1 LKISDI
7 YREKKT
13 VFSCEV
19 FPPKPGVKKD
29 GILETI
35 KDLKKISP
43 DFVSVTYGAGGKT
56 KDGTIEI
63 TIQIKKTY
71 GIEPLMHLT
80 CLDTKKEEIDTIL
93 SRISKGGIENILS
106 LRGDMPADRDFKSL
120 GSDFSYAYDLVAY
133 IKSHT
138 NEFCL
143 GVAGYPEGHPEAY
156 SLEKDIKN
164 LKQKSQAG
172 GSFVISQMFFNNEL
186 FYIYLDKI
194 RKTGIQDPVSAGI
207 MPVFKA
213 KLLSKMV
220 KLSHATLP
228 ARLVS
233 IVERYRD
240 NDAEMEK
247 AGIEFAVE
255 QIEDLVKHGV
265 EGIHLFT
272 MNRASLAEKI
282 SSYSGLR

>member
-7 YREKKT
+7 YRNKKT

-19 FPPKPGVKKD
+19 FPPKPGAKKD

-43 DFVSVTYGAGGKT
+43 DFVSVTYGAGGET
-56 KDGTIEI
+56 KDGTIEM
-63 TIQIKKTY
+63 TIQIKNTY

-106 LRGDMPADRDFKSL
+106 LRGDMLADRDFKSV
-120 GSDFSYAYDLVAY
+120 GSDFSYAYDLVAH

-156 SLEKDIKN
+156 SLEKDIKH

-186 FYIYLDKI
+186 FYMYLDKI
-194 RKTGIQDPVSAGI
+194 REMGIKVPVSAGI

-213 KLLSKMV
+213 KLLSKMI

-228 ARLVS
+228 ADLVS
-233 IVERYRD
+233 IVEKYRD
-240 NDAEMEK
+240 NDTEMEK

-255 QIEDLVKHGV
+255 QIEDLIKHGV

-272 MNRASLAEKI
+272 MNRASLAKKI

>member
-1 LKISDI
+1 LKILDI

-19 FPPKPGVKKD
+19 FPPKPGAEKD

-43 DFVSVTYGAGGKT
+43 DFVSVTYGAGGET

-63 TIQIKKTY
+63 TIQIKNTY

-93 SRISKGGIENILS
+93 SRISKGGIENVLS
-106 LRGDMPADRDFKSL
+106 LRGDMPADRDFKSV

-172 GSFVISQMFFNNEL
+172 GSFVISQMFFHNDL
-186 FYIYLDKI
+186 FYMYLDKI
-194 RKTGIQDPVSAGI
+194 RKEGIKIPVSAGI

-213 KLLSKMV
+213 NLLSKMI

-228 ARLVS
+228 AGLIK
-233 IVERYRD
+233 IVEKYRD
-240 NDAEMEK
+240 NDAEMET
-247 AGIEFAVE
+247 AGIEFAVR
-255 QIEDLVKHGV
+255 QIEDLIKHGV
-265 EGIHLFT
+265 EGVHLFT

-282 SSYSGLR
+282 SSFSGLR

>member
-1 LKISDI
+1 MKICDI
-7 YREKKT
+7 YKNKKP

-35 KDLKKISP
+35 KGLKQISP

-56 KDGTIEI
+56 KDGTIEM
-63 TIQIKKTY
+63 TIEIKNTY

-80 CLDTKKEEIDTIL
+80 CFDTKKEEIDKIL

-106 LRGDMPADRDFKSL
+106 LRGDIPNDRDFKSIS
-120 GSDFSYAYDLVAY
+120 SDFSYACDLVSY
-133 IKSHT
+133 MKSHT
-138 NEFCL
+138 NKFCI

-164 LKQKSQAG
+164 LKRKNEAG
-172 GSFVISQMFFNNEL
+172 SSFVISQMFFKNEL
-186 FYIYLDKI
+186 FYMYLDKI
-194 RKTGIQDPVSAGI
+194 REMGIEIPVSAGI

-213 KLLSKMV
+213 NLLSKMI

-228 ARLVS
+228 AKLVS
-233 IVERYRD
+233 IVEKYRD
-240 NDAEMEK
+240 KDMEMEK
-247 AGIEFAVE
+247 AGIEFAVR
-255 QIEDLVKHGV
+255 QIENLREHGV
-265 EGIHLFT
+265 DGIHLFT
-272 MNRASLAEKI
+272 MNRASLAKKI
-282 SSYSGLR
+282 SLYAGLR

>member
-1 LKISDI
+1 LKILDI

-19 FPPKPGVKKD
+19 FPPKPGAEKD

-43 DFVSVTYGAGGKT
+43 DFVSVTYGAGGET

-63 TIQIKKTY
+63 TIQIKNTY

-106 LRGDMPADRDFKSL
+106 LRGDMLADRDFKSV
-120 GSDFSYAYDLVAY
+120 GSDFSYAYDLVAH

-172 GSFVISQMFFNNEL
+172 GSFVISQMFFHNDL
-186 FYIYLDKI
+186 FYMYLDKI
-194 RKTGIQDPVSAGI
+194 RKEGIKIPVSAGI

-213 KLLSKMV
+213 NLLSKMI

-228 ARLVS
+228 AGLIK
-233 IVERYRD
+233 IVEKYRD
-240 NDAEMEK
+240 NDAEMET
-247 AGIEFAVE
+247 AGIEFAVR
-255 QIEDLVKHGV
+255 QIEDLIKHGV
-265 EGIHLFT
+265 EGVHLFT

-282 SSYSGLR
+282 SSFSGLR